1 MSKSIV
7 GIDISKLK
15 FDIALLT
22 PDNKVKTKVFQN
34 NIEGYESLIA
44 WVSERAHGEFH
55 FCMEA
60 TGIYGDALAC
70 YLYDAGYIVSVVNPA
85 QIKGHALSEL
95 AKIKSDKADAKLIAR
110 FCSRMNPAPWK
121 PKPQHVRQLQALVN
135 RLDAVQSLKQ
145 QEENRLLVAV
155 NPAVINSIESVIKM
169 LEEQIT
175 ELEKRIKQQI
185 KDHDDL
191 NSNDKLLQS
200 IPGIGEKTAAKVL
213 AFLGNIE
220 EFASAKHMAAFVG
233 LSPKQHSSGSSVK
246 KRTHLSKMGN
256 AHLRKA
262 FYMPALVAIR
272 FNPLIKTFSD
282 RLKCSGKS
290 SMAVIGA
297 VMRKLVH
304 LVYGILKAKKPFDAA
319 HGLNCA

>member
-1 MSKSIV
+1 MSKVIV
-7 GIDISKLK
+7 GIDISKAK

-22 PDNKVKTKVFQN
+22 PDNKIKTKVFQN
-34 NIEGYESLIA
+34 NSEGYELLIA
-44 WVSERAHGEFH
+44 WILERANGEFH

-60 TGIYGDALAC
+60 TGVYGDALASF
-70 YLYDAGYIVSVVNPA
+70 LYDAGYTVSVVNPA
-85 QIKGHALSEL
+85 QIRGYGQSEL
-95 AKIKSDKADAKLIAR
+95 SKIKSDKADAKLIAR
-110 FCSRMNPAPWK
+110 FCSKMNPTPWK
-121 PKPQHVRQLQALVN
+121 AKPKHVRQLQALVN

-155 NPAVINSIESVIKM
+155 NATVIRSIESVLKM
-169 LEEQIT
+169 LNEQISQ
-175 ELEKRIKQQI
+175 LEKKIRQHI

-213 AFLGNIE
+213 AFLGDVE

-290 SMAVIGA
+290 SMVVIGA

-304 LVYGILKAKKPFDAA
+304 LVYGVLKAKKPFDAA